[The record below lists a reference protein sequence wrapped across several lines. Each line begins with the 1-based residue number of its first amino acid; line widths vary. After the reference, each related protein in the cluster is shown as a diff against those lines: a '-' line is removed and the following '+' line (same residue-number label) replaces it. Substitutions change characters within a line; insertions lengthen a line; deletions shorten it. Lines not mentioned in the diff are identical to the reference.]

1 MSGDTP
7 SLSDAL
13 ERQPAQLQHL
23 LERATHLGAIQ
34 RVMRECL
41 NEPWADALRVA
52 NLRGPLLVLHA
63 DHASAAT
70 ALRLR
75 QAELLNALNRRM
87 GLQLSKLELKVSPPP
102 QLGAS

>member
-13 ERQPAQLQHL
+13 ERRQSGVQNL
-23 LERATHLGAIQ
+23 LERASHLTAIQ
-34 RVMRECL
+34 RVLRECL

-75 QAELLNALNRRM
+75 QDELIRLLNQRM
-87 GLQLSKLELKVSPPP
+87 GLRLNQIELKVRPPP
-102 QLGAS
+102 QLGVS